1 MIRRLAV
8 AAAWAALPFVLGAGP
23 VSAQEY
29 KQYCVDATT
38 PTGPQPPMVCVVDPT
53 SADDS

>member
-1 MIRRLAV
+1 MIRRLSV
-8 AAAWAALPFVLGAGP
+8 AAALAALPLVPGAGA

-38 PTGPQPPMVCVVDPT
+38 PTGPKPPMVCVMDPT
-53 SADDS
+53 PADES